1 MAQTDKHT
9 YRHTN
14 GHGNSMTDPA
24 QSPESVKILLIVT
37 LFFIVVVEVLAVLRM
52 SKKQFEP
59 V

>member
-9 YRHTN
+9 DRHTN

-37 LFFIVVVEVLAVLRM
+37 IFFIVVVDVLAVLRM